1 MANPTKLF
9 DNEMCYTLLMQIAD
23 AALENGHITPV
34 EYEQMKQDW
43 IQKYN
48 PPISSLLLDI

>member
-1 MANPTKLF
+1 MANPTKMF

-23 AALENGHITPV
+23 AALKNGHITSA

-43 IQKYN
+43 IKKYN
-48 PPISSLLLDI
+48 PPISSLLLDM